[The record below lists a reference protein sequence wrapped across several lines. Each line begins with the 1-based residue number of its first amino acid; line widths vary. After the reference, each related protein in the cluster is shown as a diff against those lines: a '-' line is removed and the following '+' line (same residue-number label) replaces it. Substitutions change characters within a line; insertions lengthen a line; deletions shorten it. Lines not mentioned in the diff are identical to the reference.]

1 MNVFE
6 AIGMLWVIF
15 TSALATFAI
24 GYLAVVGLRTVV
36 NVNIS
41 WLRKLDDTLGERAE
55 RSNSVERVEVKEAFK
70 VAH

>member
-6 AIGMLWVIF
+6 AIGLLWVIF
-15 TSALATFAI
+15 TSALCTVAI
-24 GYLAVVGLRTVV
+24 GYLAMVGLRTVV

-41 WLRKLDDTLGERAE
+41 WLKKLESPAE
-55 RSNSVERVEVKEAFK
+55 NASHAGHVEHVEVKEAFK

>member
-15 TSALATFAI
+15 TSALCTVAI
-24 GYLAVVGLRTVV
+24 GYLAMVGLRSIV
-36 NVNIS
+36 NVNIGWIKRMDS
-41 WLRKLDDTLGERAE
+41 PADDA
-55 RSNSVERVEVKEAFK
+55 SPVKHVEVKESFK